1 MAPEA
6 ANNAADQTAFIPTLS
21 LGVPGSATMALML
34 GVLMIHGIAP
44 GPSLITDQ
52 PELFWG
58 LIMSFWIGNILLLVL
73 NIPLIGLW
81 VRLLTIPYHIL
92 YPAVLV
98 FICIGAYTSGF
109 SELYVWMVFFFG
121 VLGFLMRVLDFPGAP
136 LLLGFVLGPLME
148 EHFRRAMLLSR
159 GDFMTFFDR
168 PISGAIMALT
178 GLILVWGIWSGQAH
192 KNKTA
197 RNQSSNDSTDINQ

>member
-44 GPSLITDQ
+44 GPSMITDQ

-178 GLILVWGIWSGQAH
+178 GLILVWGIWSGQTY

-197 RNQSSNDSTDINQ
+197 QNESSNDST